1 VTTKNPITG
10 DEIKTKVTSKEY
22 EDGYDRIFKKKP
34 QSLDAAYE
42 RRAMMQGLIISPL
55 FDENKELI
63 EDRTGLV
70 TNPLFEENKERIPVG
85 AQVIIG
91 VDHSKDGDTT
101 VKGFYDPDT
110 GEYHINEYLR
120 YCHGRDEYSH
130 LGTLVKEVEWPES
143 EERIDVIG
151 QNGPDG
157 LVYGHKPS
165 CNLLF
170 PATLNTE
177 EDYCDCKENK
187 D

>member
-1 VTTKNPITG
+1 MSRNEVTG
-10 DEIKTKVTSKEY
+10 DEIKTKVTTKEY
-22 EDGYDRIFKKKP
+22 EEGYDRIFKKKP

-70 TNPLFEENKERIPVG
+70 TNPLFDENKERV
-85 AQVIIG
+85 
-91 VDHSKDGDTT
+91 
-101 VKGFYDPDT
+101 
-110 GEYHINEYLR
+110 E
-120 YCHGRDEYSH
+120 DEYSH